1 MIFALPFVQLVI
13 LVNAATMDMKDIKM
27 VVIDKDKSSLSLQ
40 LIQRF
45 TQSPFYTI
53 LGNLSSADEAE
64 NLMLKNSTDMILVI
78 PSGFEKALYRHEDP
92 GLQVQVDAVNGMT
105 AGLISSYSAQ
115 IIARFN
121 QAYLSQSG
129 SNALSIIEP
138 RAIITEYRF
147 WFNEALNFKYYM
159 VPGILAIL
167 LTVIGMFLSSLNLV
181 REKEMG
187 TIEQI
192 NVTPIRK
199 HQFIIGKLLPFWI
212 IAMFEL
218 ALGLLLGKLLFGI
231 PIEGSLL
238 LLFAFAALYLV
249 TVLGIGLLISTMSYT
264 QQQAQFLNFFL
275 LVTFVMLSGIFTPAE
290 SMPQWAQDINLVNPI
305 AYFIRINRMILLKG
319 SGFSDISGDFAGISI
334 LAVAMITLAIWRYR
348 KIA

>member
-319 SGFSDISGDFAGISI
+319 SGFSDISGDFAGITI
-334 LAVAMITLAIWRYR
+334 LAVAMVTLAIWRYR